1 MLTGRLQHKPL
12 LRTPCPPSS
21 CLVALALQSMDGW
34 LASSDNRAE
43 KKPRTEVAAK
53 PELDQA
59 MIGRLLLLLSQLP
72 LRHFLEIRELQ
83 SAVFRT
89 VVISKDSLYVSEA
102 QEATRIF
109 TEKAK
114 VAREQRN
121 HKGLEDLGEPQY
133 HSWASMVKVAVG
145 EVQATGE
152 DAEVL
157 KEHFGSVKSVSDLID
172 KVFIAKVKRCFDKK
186 QNKIHFA
193 VSPEMVPILDA
204 LLQTMASWWPNQARH
219 CSALRQ

>member
-1 MLTGRLQHKPL
+1 
-12 LRTPCPPSS
+12 
-21 CLVALALQSMDGW
+21 MDGW
-34 LASSDNRAE
+34 LASSDNHAE

-59 MIGRLLLLLSQLP
+59 MIGKLLLLLSQLS
-72 LRHFLEIRELQ
+72 LRHSLEIRELQ

-121 HKGLEDLGEPQY
+121 HKGLEEY

-172 KVFIAKVKRCFDKK
+172 KVFIAKAKHCFDKK

-204 LLQTMASWWPNQARH
+204 LLRTMAKAGGRIKRGTAPRSGNELELQDLVDKLTKTV
-219 CSALRQ
+219 SDV